1 MVMANDAPIWW
12 FLLNPFGLTSW
23 YWGHWHPI
31 CHLGFE
37 VLGYVASFYCYKHQT
52 IPDSLSPAQRKKL
65 KWWTL
70 GGAIVGAKLVPFLET
85 VQTVGLV
92 ALLAGKSL
100 AGGLLGG
107 IVGSEVGKWRLMLGT
122 ASTGDVL
129 VYPLLLGSV
138 VGRLGCSCSAVI
150 DGMVGIPLPAT
161 WQAVAPYWGA
171 LVVNTS
177 TVQHVST
184 KVTQLL
190 HMNQGW
196 AWNVASIEIVG
207 LVVIALA
214 LRVVQQHYPLKTG
227 QLFYSFCLGYFM
239 LRLGLDEL
247 KQIAPVLTVVQWF
260 SVVGIVWSVYRLW
273 YGCYVRTEESKN

>member
-1 MVMANDAPIWW
+1 
-12 FLLNPFGLTSW
+12 
-23 YWGHWHPI
+23 
-31 CHLGFE
+31 
-37 VLGYVASFYCYKHQT
+37 
-52 IPDSLSPAQRKKL
+52 
-65 KWWTL
+65 
-70 GGAIVGAKLVPFLET
+70 
-85 VQTVGLV
+85 
-92 ALLAGKSL
+92 
-100 AGGLLGG
+100 
-107 IVGSEVGKWRLMLGT
+107 LGT